1 MTFSPIKRT
10 NRLILLNNFEILMLD
25 NLEPENEEIRAV
37 FTLRHLAKR
46 RFFSPIQ

>member
-1 MTFSPIKRT
+1 
-10 NRLILLNNFEILMLD
+10 MLD
-25 NLEPENEEIRAV
+25 NVDSENEEMRAV